1 MQDLA
6 GFFFTGAG
14 TVPGFLFYAE
24 RPMIALMAM
33 VLLLLAGCMS
43 GMADAESPV
52 RTAAARR
59 DTETKR

>member
-14 TVPGFLFYAE
+14 TVPGFLFYASE
-24 RPMIALMAM
+24 PTLAVMAM
-33 VLLLLAGCMS
+33 VLLLLAGCMA
-43 GMADAESPV
+43 GMADAQAPF

-59 DTETKR
+59 DTETGR